1 MALDLDFVADHMV
14 PIYDL
19 AEVYCKKLYNRAHFK
34 PRYEYYKF
42 LKPEEGYAVCIL
54 MVISEE
60 LGVGTPWFPLRRY
73 ERKLKYNIRAD
84 GFVMHDEHERL
95 SYTFKPIIEDLIDDI
110 LAKKKASLQATAPAE
125 ASASEA
131 PAPASEAPAPAS
143 EAPAEAE
150 ATEARPATETT
161 ST

>member
-1 MALDLDFVADHMV
+1 MALDLDFVADHMN

-19 AEVYCKKLYNRAHFK
+19 AEAYCKKLYNRAHFK

-110 LAKKKASLQATAPAE
+110 LAKKKATVPAAPVPAAPVPAAPATAP
-125 ASASEA
+125 
-131 PAPASEAPAPAS
+131 
-143 EAPAEAE
+143 E
-150 ATEARPATETT
+150 ATETREAVVTAAAATE
-161 ST
+161 